1 MGAKVILIVYAIG
14 GVINTVTGG
23 VNFTISQSKK
33 QSNKKDSAKEST
45 SKLPTIPKEF
55 TLSED
60 INLLTDAR
68 DNKVYK
74 IVGIGN
80 QTWMAENLAYNP
92 FSGNYWAYNND
103 FSNVS
108 KYGYLY
114 DWETACKVCP
124 IGWSLPYA
132 SDWDLLMKT
141 LGGTS
146 GAGIKMKDTK
156 GWGDNGNGNNI
167 SLFSG
172 LPGGF
177 VDLNQINNDS
187 GNIGYWWVATEKNA
201 LNPTPEKKA
210 YRYLH
215 ANHDY
220 LGQDII
226 NKNFLLSVRCIK
238 DNYNP

>member
-1 MGAKVILIVYAIG
+1 
-14 GVINTVTGG
+14 
-23 VNFTISQSKK
+23 
-33 QSNKKDSAKEST
+33 
-45 SKLPTIPKEF
+45 
-55 TLSED
+55 
-60 INLLTDAR
+60 
-68 DNKVYK
+68 
-74 IVGIGN
+74 
-80 QTWMAENLAYNP
+80 MAENLSYKP
-92 FSGNYWAYNND
+92 SSGKYWANENQS
-103 FSNVS
+103 FNIT

-141 LGGTS
+141 LGGKS
-146 GAGIKMKDTK
+146 GAGIKMKDTT
-156 GWGDNGNGNNI
+156 GWVHNGNGSNK

-177 VDLNQINNDS
+177 VDLNQSYNDM
-187 GNIGYWWVATEKNA
+187 GVIGYWWVATAINA
-201 LNPTPEKKA
+201 SNQSLEKKA

-215 ANHDY
+215 AKHDY
-220 LGQDII
+220 LGQDMI